1 MSLTSEQAKALSA
14 APRMTPEV
22 VDQAVS
28 MYAEG
33 ATDAEVHE
41 RFPTWAAGTFR
52 NLRGRKK
59 AEIDDLRRARTVQFT
74 DIAGVRKQA
83 RLDDYWGQRTAYMM
97 LFREHLASCLAINPV
112 TGEKEFVEQLVD
124 ARKLKIY
131 SDMIGKFNKLLALET
146 GQLLTLDDGM
156 AAKVLG
162 LDGKNGIDY
171 PQIVT
176 ELPERERQQQVRQE
190 WHWHD
195 MFQRYRSVTDDDADA
210 REQVQRLKDR
220 ESGMSPREAFDARLE
235 RSLERQREENY
246 GNFEQ
251 WITDHVVKAWT
262 EYGIDGVTA
271 DELAE
276 DVKFWMPQADDV
288 AAEVDEWFAGP
299 LFAAMVE
306 AARLERSLE
315 RKREENYGNFE
326 QWITDHVVKAWTEYG
341 IDGVTADELAED
353 VKFWM
358 PQADDVAAEVDEW
371 FAGPLFAAMVEAAR
385 KPAPQP
391 ELTAAAANVAVP
403 VVLEQPD
410 PHLQFRH
417 ADLQDRLAYHYE
429 VGRTVEPAA

>member
-146 GQLLTLDDGM
+146 GQLLSLDDGM

-306 AARLERSLE
+306 AAR
-315 RKREENYGNFE
+315 
-326 QWITDHVVKAWTEYG
+326 
-341 IDGVTADELAED
+341 
-353 VKFWM
+353 
-358 PQADDVAAEVDEW
+358 
-371 FAGPLFAAMVEAAR
+371 

-429 VGRTVEPAA
+429 VGLTVEPAA